1 MKKDRMIGKIR
12 YAGYLLIV
20 MQGLVI
26 ALLAIFLLNQQYM
39 NVWRT
44 YLQNNESVTVH
55 LKNVLTEKQR
65 DTQNFLLTS
74 AKEQALFIAR
84 MDLLLN
90 KSGGMDGYKFGVYG
104 NTDEPSA
111 ELSFLN
117 ERILTAADL
126 KTLISSDDLNSTLG
140 VETGSI
146 YSIGNIPSFRFY
158 EHIVLKKL
166 PSLFHDSQTVN
177 GTYVIL
183 GLESAEARS
192 SFLQGLA
199 DASGLRPEDLLEAD
213 SGNAANNMIM
223 RDVLLAFLAAQIFLN
238 VVFFLV
244 VVMKNL
250 SKQGKL
256 ALLGWSRTAFA
267 KEVLGSFFLFSV
279 AVIPVLMLGNSLIA
293 GWERFS
299 FVLLGYWLMASCI
312 NALVVLLELLISAF
326 VIVMIKPLDAIRGRI
341 PKRTLYALGIFAY
354 LIISGGLIFCGAYVD
369 QPMTVISDNARLAKR
384 WETVSEYQILS
395 DISIGQDAASF
406 SGGSKELDQDLYNW
420 YSSIADKKGVYLIQ
434 TQYYDSE
441 ILAVWQNNQ
450 TYSAIPTKSLWLF
463 TMSPNYLADLGMA
476 LDADT
481 LEAAKS
487 GARVYLIPAG
497 KSDEEKENIS
507 KWLQE
512 ADTRSLSDGDIQ
524 TAFTQNPTFR
534 FVEYEPDQVFFTWA
548 TDEENSMETNAP
560 VIYVATPQNMKYT
573 ETESLKASGF
583 NGYIKFA
590 DAGAT
595 TLYTKADI
603 LSDFHLTDNDLRF
616 TDVHNYID
624 GLQKE
629 MSTTLMWFGFVFLM
643 LLLILIGLL
652 VTLAA
657 VFRVANQERINV
669 KKFLG
674 FSFLQMYSRPM
685 LLLSVLIVLELMAML
700 MMGSKFGL
708 LLVVI
713 VSVIQ
718 LVIFM
723 RYMARNELKNVLAD
737 FKGE

>member
-1 MKKDRMIGKIR
+1 MKRSRMVGKIR
-12 YAGYLLIV
+12 YAGYLLII

-39 NVWRT
+39 DVWRT
-44 YLQNNESVTVH
+44 YPQNNESMTVY
-55 LKNVLTEKQR
+55 LKNVPDDKQR

-74 AKEQALFIAR
+74 AKEQGLFISR
-84 MDLLLN
+84 MDLLLDN
-90 KSGGMDGYKFGVYG
+90 SGGMDGYKFGVYG

-126 KTLISSDDLNSTLG
+126 KTLISSDDPNSTLG

-146 YSIGNIPSFRFY
+146 YSIGDIPGFRFY
-158 EHIVLKKL
+158 EHIVLKNL
-166 PSLFHDSQTVN
+166 PGLFQDSQTVN
-177 GTYVIL
+177 GAYVIL
-183 GLESAEARS
+183 GLESTEAQSR
-192 SFLQGLA
+192 FLQGLA
-199 DASGLRPEDLLEAD
+199 DASGLQAEGLLEAD
-213 SGNAANNMIM
+213 SGNVANNRVMQ
-223 RDVLLAFLAAQIFLN
+223 DVLLAFLAAQIFLN

-256 ALLGWSRTAFA
+256 ALLGWPRTAFA
-267 KEVLGSFFLFSV
+267 KEVLGGFFFFSA

-293 GWERFS
+293 GWEGFS
-299 FVLLGYWLMASCI
+299 FILLGYYLMAACM
-312 NALVVLLELLISAF
+312 NVLVVLLELMISAI
-326 VIVMIKPLDAIRGRI
+326 VIVIIKPLDAIRGRI
-341 PKRTLYALGIFAY
+341 PKRTLYALGILAY
-354 LIISGGLIFCGAYVD
+354 LVISGGLIFCGAYVD
-369 QPMTVISDNARLAKR
+369 QPIAAISDNARLAKQ
-384 WETVSEYQILS
+384 WEAVSEYQILS
-395 DISIGQDAASF
+395 DISIGQDSTSF

-450 TYSAIPTKSLWLF
+450 TYSATPAKPLWLF

-481 LEAAKS
+481 LEAAKG

-497 KSDEEKENIS
+497 KSDEEKEHIS

-524 TAFTQNPTFR
+524 TIFTKKPTFC
-534 FVEYEPDQVFFTWA
+534 FVEYEPDQAFFTWT
-548 TDEENSMETNAP
+548 TDKQNSMEASAP

-590 DAGAT
+590 DADAAVFC
-595 TLYTKADI
+595 TKADM
-603 LSDFHLTDNDLRF
+603 LSDFHLTDNELRF

-629 MSTTLMWFGFVFLM
+629 MSTTLMWFGLVFLM
-643 LLLILIGLL
+643 LLLILTGLL

-685 LLLSVLIVLELMAML
+685 LLLSVLIVLELAAML
-700 MMGSKFGL
+700 IMGSKFGL
-708 LLVVI
+708 LLVMI

-718 LVIFM
+718 LVIFI
-723 RYMARNELKNVLAD
+723 RYMAHNELKNVLAD